1 MQITPYPDTPI
12 LTLNRTGVMVV
23 MLGEGG
29 VTVERVNMMAEAL
42 CNEPIAL
49 SNTRWYSQGN
59 GSFNFI
65 ITQ

>member
-29 VTVERVNMMAEAL
+29 VTVERMDMAEGERGDKGRVMSDRPSW
-42 CNEPIAL
+42 CH
-49 SNTRWYSQGN
+49 R
-59 GSFNFI
+59 
-65 ITQ
+65 